1 MSRQG
6 NYVTVPGGSANW
18 TKGISDSLTAL
29 SKSYIGQGDAEE
41 ERARLAAAAEENKRR
56 FEIEQAYKEAEAQR
70 TAAFRQAQLD
80 ATSARDA
87 ATVSDREARLA
98 LLQSEE
104 DRKQAV
110 HDQTVADAATAR
122 ENDTILGSFTVP
134 NNLDILGP
142 NAQGVWQTQNEGLAA
157 QRADADANIELIN
170 TRRNFLTPE
179 GALSP
184 EGQAEFDRRF
194 AVLSQALPEEE
205 ARSRAMNQVTTMRD
219 NALNSNYETDINA
232 FLTNQERDL
241 GIAASRLPY
250 LATQEEFIRYG
261 QQQLAEAGHTA
272 PMSAEVRQDLA
283 ARAEARGLPKAAD
296 LIASGQAAD
305 VAKYERAVEQAKL
318 FDNYYTRRQAASSNG
333 GRTSSTGMDASDFNE
348 FVNNLDGWGQEDKQQ
363 AIQLLT
369 NLSQDPEVQSAG
381 IPVSVLREAILLTSF
396 EGTLTDNRTV
406 DPENPTDVTNVV
418 NLAKALNSGS
428 TTGRTFIN
436 KSDYTLPE
444 VTGRS
449 AADILGGRVSSAIPT
464 RTASLPTMY
473 ESLAMPDLT
482 ALQSEVADRNLA
494 AQAAAA
500 EEAAVAREALATTAA
515 AKADA
520 IQAGDTTVAPL
531 TRGELSVLPS
541 TSRLPNTAEVN
552 MDSLPTILGEAF
564 DLNSSDRGVARASRD
579 LLTTQQDL
587 DMLNRE
593 LLNPSTSEQRK
604 QLLRDVYIPQTANMR
619 YLQRRELLELSG
631 Q

>member
-1 MSRQG
+1 MARQG
-6 NYVTVPGGSANW
+6 NYVTVPGGNTNW
-18 TKGISDSLTAL
+18 AQGISGSLSDL
-29 SKSYIGQGDAEE
+29 SKSLIAQG
-41 ERARLAAAAEENKRR
+41 K
-56 FEIEQAYKEAEAQR
+56 I
-70 TAAFRQAQLD
+70 QAQLD
-80 ATSARDA
+80 AQVARDE
-87 ATVSDREARLA
+87 ATASDREARLA

-110 HDQTVADAATAR
+110 YDQTIADAATAR
-122 ENDTILGSFTVP
+122 ENDAILGSFTVP
-134 NNLDILGP
+134 NSLDMLGP

-157 QRADADANIELIN
+157 QRADADANIEVIN

-219 NALNSNYETDINA
+219 NALNSTYETDINA

-283 ARAEARGLPKAAD
+283 ARTEARGLPKAAD

-318 FDNYYTRRQAASSNG
+318 FDDYYTRHQAASSNG

-348 FVNNLDGWGQEDKQQ
+348 YVNNLDGWGQGDKQQ

-369 NLSQDPEVQSAG
+369 NLSQDPEVQSAR

-396 EGTLTDNRTV
+396 EGILTDNRTV

-418 NLAKALNSGS
+418 NLAKALNSGR
-428 TTGRTFIN
+428 TTGSTFID
-436 KSDYTLPE
+436 KSDYTLDE

-464 RTASLPTMY
+464 RTGRLPAMY

-482 ALQSEVADRNLA
+482 ALQSEVADRKA
-494 AQAAAA
+494 EEADRKA
-500 EEAAVAREALATTAA
+500 EEAAVAREALAATAA
-515 AKADA
+515 TKADA
-520 IQAGDTTVAPL
+520 IQASDTSVAPL
-531 TRGELSVLPS
+531 TREELSVLPS
-541 TSRLPNTAEVN
+541 TSRLPNTADVT
-552 MDSLPTILGEAF
+552 MTSLPAILGEAF

-593 LLNPSTSEQRK
+593 LLNPSTSELRK
-604 QLLRDVYIPQTANMR
+604 QLLRDVYIPLTANTR
-619 YLQRRELLELSG
+619 YLRRRELLELSG